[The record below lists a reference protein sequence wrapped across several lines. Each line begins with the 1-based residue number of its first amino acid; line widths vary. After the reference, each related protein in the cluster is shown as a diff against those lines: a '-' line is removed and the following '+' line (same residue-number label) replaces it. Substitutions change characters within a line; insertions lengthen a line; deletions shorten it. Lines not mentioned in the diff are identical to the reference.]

1 MNEYNDI
8 DKELKSLYSA
18 KKSQIL
24 QRFFKTGKGEYGEG
38 DVFFGITVPKQREVV
53 KRHKDADFVTIKKLL
68 NSKIHEYRMVG
79 VLILIEQFKKV
90 QTCHSEFISES
101 LHGKKKII
109 KHDSRVVS
117 RGVFNGGEILD
128 NASALSKKKIF
139 EFYLKNLKSINNWDL
154 VDLSAPIIG
163 DFLIGKDTYVLDKM
177 AKSKNLW
184 ERRVAIMFTFAFIRK
199 NIFQETFRISD
210 ALLRDKHDLIHKA
223 VGWMLR
229 EVGKRDLQAEKNFLQ
244 DRYKKMSRTMLRY
257 AIEKFEEKE
266 RKKYLNGLV

>member
-101 LHGKKKII
+101 SHSKKKIL
-109 KHDSRVVS
+109 KQVQDD
-117 RGVFNGGEILD
+117 GEILD
-128 NASALSKKKIF
+128 NASALRKKKIF

-163 DFLIGKDTYVLDKM
+163 DFLIGKDISVLDKM

-184 ERRVAIMFTFAFIRK
+184 ERRVAIMFTFAFVRK
-199 NIFQETFRISD
+199 NIFKETFRISD

-244 DRYKKMSRTMLRY
+244 DRYKKMPRTMLRY